1 MDSELKILKKIFEEN
16 GRAHIESISDY
27 LGFGRDYLRFLCQ
40 RLVEKDLLISS
51 QRDWYQLSQ
60 KGKRKL
66 KLRGLI
72 ELRKKRLK
80 RLKKLVS
87 PPLKFREFPKTKSS
101 PKIKLTSNFGSLKEK
116 KLKLGKEIEKATSF
130 LEKLMS

>member
-1 MDSELKILKKIFEEN
+1 
-16 GRAHIESISDY
+16 
-27 LGFGRDYLRFLCQ
+27 
-40 RLVEKDLLISS
+40 
-51 QRDWYQLSQ
+51 
-60 KGKRKL
+60 
-66 KLRGLI
+66 LI

-87 PPLKFREFPKTKSS
+87 PPLKFREFPKTKLS

>member
-1 MDSELKILKKIFEEN
+1 MNTELKVLKKIFEEK
-16 GRAHIESISDY
+16 GRAHIKSISDY
-27 LGFGRDYLRFLCQ
+27 VGFGRDYLRFICR
-40 RLVEKDLLISS
+40 RLIEKDLLISS

-60 KGKRKL
+60 KGKRQL